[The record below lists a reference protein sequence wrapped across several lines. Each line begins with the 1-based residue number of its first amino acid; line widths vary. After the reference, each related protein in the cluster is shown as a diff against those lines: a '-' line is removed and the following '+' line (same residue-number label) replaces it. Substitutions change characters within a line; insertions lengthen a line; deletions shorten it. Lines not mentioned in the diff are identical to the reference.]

1 MAENIQEHVLKAI
14 VQYRNH
20 PSLLTIGKVCKKDLQ
35 FSFKCLDKDEILIE
49 VLNLDA
55 LKACHDSDIPSRI
68 IKENSDIFADV
79 FHSSFN
85 NSIYQSEFPSI
96 LKLANITPVFKKGGR
111 NSKENYRPVSI
122 LSNISKI
129 FERCMFRQISNFMD
143 SYLPKQQCRF
153 RKGYNPQYCLLVMLE
168 K

>member
-20 PSLLTIGKVCKKDLQ
+20 PSLLTIGKACKKDLQ

-55 LKACHDSDIPSRI
+55 LKACQDSDIPSRI
-68 IKENSDIFADV
+68 IKENSDIFTDI

-111 NSKENYRPVSI
+111 NSKENYSQSAYFLTSQKSLKDACFVIFPVHGF
-122 LSNISKI
+122 LSTKAT
-129 FERCMFRQISNFMD
+129 M
-143 SYLPKQQCRF
+143 
-153 RKGYNPQYCLLVMLE
+153 
-168 K
+168 